1 MDFPYKYLK
10 RDHILPAIQEIN
22 RCTNLNVTVSEN
34 FSDRKVSSLR
44 FVISRF
50 PAEDEMDYYM
60 LHENIMF
67 DELSICPYRND
78 WMNDFDYD
86 MATQEYISHQD
97 ATVSKID
104 VDYSSSIYDDII
116 DSSYKG

>member
-1 MDFPYKYLK
+1 
-10 RDHILPAIQEIN
+10 
-22 RCTNLNVTVSEN
+22 
-34 FSDRKVSSLR
+34 
-44 FVISRF
+44 
-50 PAEDEMDYYM
+50 
-60 LHENIMF
+60 
-67 DELSICPYRND
+67 
-78 WMNDFDYD
+78 MNDFDYD

>member
-1 MDFPYKYLK
+1 MD
-10 RDHILPAIQEIN
+10 H
-22 RCTNLNVTVSEN
+22 
-34 FSDRKVSSLR
+34 
-44 FVISRF
+44 
-50 PAEDEMDYYM
+50 YM
-60 LHENIMF
+60 LHENVMF

-86 MATQEYISHQD
+86 MATQEYIPHQD
-97 ATVSKID
+97 ATTSKID